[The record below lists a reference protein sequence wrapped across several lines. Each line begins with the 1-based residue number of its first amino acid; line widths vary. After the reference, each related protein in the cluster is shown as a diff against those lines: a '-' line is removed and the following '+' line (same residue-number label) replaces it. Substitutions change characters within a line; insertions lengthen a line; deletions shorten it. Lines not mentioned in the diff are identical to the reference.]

1 MLSRLKTILTSS
13 TPAKHASVALLI
25 ASPPSPGKPSMGL
38 DILHIVP
45 ETGTREP
52 PGCGIYA
59 EDAFRRCRVVETKR
73 EHLGSI
79 TFAEG
84 LGDSSYFFF
93 QELADTAR
101 EMLQKEASE
110 GVKGTLKRAPVPVDL
125 LERVLRTVAMDGMF
139 ERNARKPSPE
149 VVSVTYPIFVVHVER
164 PRAGELFT
172 VKERQRFLSTF
183 G

>member
-1 MLSRLKTILTSS
+1 MPSCLKTIFTCSAA
-13 TPAKHASVALLI
+13 TKHDSVALLI
-25 ASPPSPGKPSMGL
+25 GSPHEPGKPCMGL

-45 ETGTREP
+45 KTGTREP

-73 EHLGSI
+73 EKLGSI

-84 LGDSSYFFF
+84 LGDSSFFFF
-93 QELADTAR
+93 QELADTAL

-110 GVKGTLKRAPVPVDL
+110 GVEGTLKRVPVSIDL

-139 ERNARKPSPE
+139 ERNAREPSPE
-149 VVSVTYPIFVVHVER
+149 VSVTYPIFVVHVER
-164 PRAGELFT
+164 PRARELFT
-172 VKERQRFLSTF
+172 VKERHRFLSTF

>member
-13 TPAKHASVALLI
+13 TPSKHASVALLI
-25 ASPPSPGKPSMGL
+25 GSPPSPGKPSMGL
-38 DILHIVP
+38 DVLHIVP
-45 ETGTREP
+45 ETGILEP
-52 PGCGIYA
+52 PGCGLYA

-73 EHLGSI
+73 EQLGLV

-84 LGDSSYFFF
+84 LGDSSRYFF
-93 QELADTAR
+93 QELADTVL
-101 EMLQKEASE
+101 EMLQTEASE
-110 GVKGTLKRAPVPVDL
+110 GVKGTLKRAPVPIDL
-125 LERVLRTVAMDGMF
+125 LERVLRTVAMDGMC
-139 ERNARKPSPE
+139 ERNAQELSTE
-149 VVSVTYPIFVVHVER
+149 VSVTYPVFVVHVER